1 MNTILLSIFGAIA
14 LLMALGGLVQREF
27 RARLW
32 PGALAAGLAGL
43 GAKSDSFWTMVSF
56 GLIALFFAILV
67 MPSGDVRWRA
77 RFAIVKIAG
86 ILAFLLLWPS
96 IHNVTSG
103 KIPCPP
109 YVLERVGARLVA
121 GLDIRG
127 GLRLVYTVDVAEA
140 IKDKRNVYFEDMR
153 RELARLYADHQGD
166 EAPDEA
172 TLAKLREKV
181 QLEKPR
187 ERTNTIV
194 LRLLPGADVSK
205 IDARFRSLFQ
215 PDVEV
220 HKPADGTFEFA
231 IREEAETS
239 IRERA
244 VAQAKDIILRRVDAM
259 GLREASVSTR
269 GEDIIVEVPGEDEKA
284 FNEIRELISQTA
296 RLEFKMVDDA
306 SQYFQDLSRT
316 ATEASLPE
324 GLDFRQER
332 VPLGQDAS
340 GERLTGVSTYAHLP
354 MKEGQTKE
362 ECFQVLKT
370 WATTLTLPEERE
382 VGFEVE
388 RELDEVTLS
397 EKEVGCRTM
406 LIMSRAEVTGD
417 MIRDA
422 VATPDQSSTS
432 LAGWLVR
439 LNFTDQGGKIFDR
452 ITGTNIGRRFA
463 IILDGKIESAP
474 TIQSRISGGTGV
486 ITMGSQDPEVQL
498 RDSRKLEL
506 VLRSGALP
514 APISPTNEQRIGPS
528 LGRDSIMLGLQGAAG
543 GGLLVVVF
551 MLVYYG
557 GAGLIADIAVGMNL
571 FLQLAILA
579 SFGASM
585 TLPGIAGLALTIGM
599 SVDANVLIT
608 ERMREEVREGRSP
621 RAAVET
627 AYAKAFSAIVD
638 GQLTTLIAGAV
649 LAQYG
654 TGPVKGFAVTLMVG
668 VLCSIF
674 TGITVTHVMFDFWV
688 RNLGKKGKLSL
699 G

>member
-1 MNTILLSIFGAIA
+1 MNTILLSIFGAVA
-14 LLMALGGLVQREF
+14 LLMALGGLVQRAH
-27 RARLW
+27 RSRLW
-32 PGALAAGLAGL
+32 PGAVAAAIAAL
-43 GAKSDSFWTMVSF
+43 GARSDSFWTMVSF
-56 GLIALFFAILV
+56 GLLALFCFILV
-67 MPSGDVRWRA
+67 VPSGDLGWRA
-77 RFAIVKIAG
+77 RFGFVKVTG
-86 ILAFLLLWPS
+86 ILAFILLWPS
-96 IHNVTSG
+96 IHNVTGG

-127 GLRLVYTVDVAEA
+127 GLRLVYTVDVGEA

-153 RELARLYADHQGD
+153 RELARLYADHQGE
-166 EAPDEA
+166 EAPSEE
-172 TLAKLREKV
+172 TLAKLREKIL
-181 QLEKPR
+181 LEKPR
-187 ERTNTIV
+187 DRTNTIV
-194 LRLLPGADVSK
+194 LNLLPGADVSK

-220 HKPADGTFEFA
+220 HKSADRTFEFA
-231 IREEAETS
+231 IREAAETA

-244 VAQAKDIILRRVDAM
+244 VSQAKDIILRRVDAM

-269 GEDIIVEVPGEDEKA
+269 SEDIIVEVPGEDEKA
-284 FNEIRELISQTA
+284 FTEIRELISQTA

-306 SQYFQDLSRT
+306 SAYFQGLSRT
-316 ATEASLPE
+316 LSESSLPE
-324 GLDFRQER
+324 GLEFRQER

-340 GERLTGVSTYAHLP
+340 GERLTGVSTYAHLS

-362 ECFQVLKT
+362 ECFQALKS
-370 WATTLTLPEERE
+370 WASTLSLPEERE
-382 VGFEVE
+382 AGFEVE
-388 RELDEVTLS
+388 RELDETTLA

-406 LIMSRAEVTGD
+406 LLMSRAEITGD

-452 ITGTNIGRRFA
+452 ITGANIGRRFA

-543 GGLLVVVF
+543 GGLLVLVF
-551 MLVYYG
+551 MVLYYG
-557 GAGLIADIAVGMNL
+557 WAGMIANIAAAMNL

-585 TLPGIAGLALTIGM
+585 TLPGIAGLALTMGM
-599 SVDANVLIT
+599 GVDANVLIT

-627 AYAKAFSAIVD
+627 AYSKALSAIID
-638 GQLTTLIAGAV
+638 GQLTTVIAGAV

-654 TGPVKGFAVTLMVG
+654 TGPIKGFAVTLMVG
-668 VLCSIF
+668 VICSIF
-674 TGITVTHVMFDFWV
+674 TGVMVTHVMFDFWV